1 MLKGE
6 ETNPG
11 LKAGLYGI
19 AWYTQQQDEIKHSSQ
34 KGAQLH
40 LQEQLYREAKL

>member
-11 LKAGLYGI
+11 LKAGLYVI
-19 AWYTQQQDEIKHSSQ
+19 AWYTQQQDGIKYSPQ

-40 LQEQLYREAKL
+40 L